1 MRFWRRGSD
10 FLEFQDIFSLVDLGL
25 DTDFTSDDE
34 ISQKEV
40 NLKQGEINPDTIDLE
55 EDVPDV
61 ADEEELQE
69 VNLNRAFFE
78 ESAENLEFPHL
89 FIKGIST
96 EEELKFYRARTVGK
110 QQSIPVY
117 TEVEGIPI
125 KVMNTDLS
133 LQFFLNLHFVSDYE
147 VTLQRSEGDSIP
159 IDLNNPKQLT
169 KFIKL

>member
-1 MRFWRRGSD
+1 M
-10 FLEFQDIFSLVDLGL
+10 EFQDIFALVNLDS
-25 DTDFTSDDE
+25 DTDFASDDE
-34 ISQKEV
+34 TSQKEASQKPEAIDP
-40 NLKQGEINPDTIDLE
+40 NMFDLE
-55 EDVPDV
+55 DDSLNGP
-61 ADEEELQE
+61 DEEELQE

-96 EEELKFYRARTVGK
+96 EEELKFYRARTVDG
-110 QQSIPVY
+110 QHSIPVY

-159 IDLNNPKQLT
+159 IDLNDPQQLT